1 MVSDY
6 NCFLHKPVKGWE
18 TFDLIAFAEGVVF
31 GGIDLGKVD
40 WWVFL
45 GENGSCGGV
54 FRGELLAVSAII
66 KES

>member
-6 NCFLHKPVKGWE
+6 NCFLHKPVEGWE
-18 TFDLIAFAEGVVF
+18 AFDLKTFAEGVVL
-31 GGIDLGKVD
+31 GGVDLGKVD
-40 WWVFL
+40 WGVSL

-54 FRGELLAVSAII
+54 FRGELLAVSAVI